1 MKTFMG
7 NGNGNA
13 KGAEAGEDKGG
24 KKSGKRGEE
33 RGEGKAERR
42 GEILESRKSHTPNV
56 VDSEQPKHLA
66 RPPPSSTKAE
76 SKDDGNRLPQWLDHW
91 SEEFKPESYADY
103 RQKKIESTNRIVRI
117 ATDRVFDPSAVAL
130 LGMSASVVLG
140 LGAVEGTLACNE
152 IPFFESYDSG
162 LFVIRYAFEQLIP
175 SCVWETQNAAL
186 VASAMGYD
194 PDTLLQSLDPEVPAD
209 ARTLLQLCVLK
220 SMRAVAAGFML
231 LAQVVRIGTIGAA
244 APAVL
249 EERVKAGWEPPI
261 LGFSCGPGLVIR
273 LCGRDS
279 NVTSTSLRRMGRR
292 LFPVFEA
299 PHNSLAPMLAR
310 HSEGGRVP
318 VFWSIR
324 ANRYGH
330 RQSWKD
336 FPVSSECLVKTST
349 GRKVLVLEA
358 DATNADDPLALGA
371 KALDLT
377 IDDASQGFRRIHDVF
392 QAGCSAAPTASVPNK
407 SLVRTLR
414 VYLGNS
420 MEVFRSGGGY
430 TYTLRH
436 RVRYAKEVDVLI
448 DSRAPVLSEILR
460 WCERATAAQKGG
472 RKIVLFQTSSR
483 EYFLNLQLLMAK
495 YGYEIHDPLDWRL
508 LTELKGSGAKEGEW
522 RGGPKGAST
531 ESAHGGDRKSVV

>member
-1 MKTFMG
+1 MISQKAGGASVALLQNVRNSGVFDRYQRSLWSSVLDCKFQHTTNVWRCPPGPARPTLSATSSWRAESSWSREMKTFMG

-249 EERVKAGWEPPI
+249 EERVKA
-261 LGFSCGPGLVIR
+261 
-273 LCGRDS
+273 
-279 NVTSTSLRRMGRR
+279 
-292 LFPVFEA
+292 
-299 PHNSLAPMLAR
+299 
-310 HSEGGRVP
+310 
-318 VFWSIR
+318 
-324 ANRYGH
+324 
-330 RQSWKD
+330 
-336 FPVSSECLVKTST
+336 
-349 GRKVLVLEA
+349 
-358 DATNADDPLALGA
+358 
-371 KALDLT
+371 
-377 IDDASQGFRRIHDVF
+377 
-392 QAGCSAAPTASVPNK
+392 
-407 SLVRTLR
+407 
-414 VYLGNS
+414 
-420 MEVFRSGGGY
+420 
-430 TYTLRH
+430 
-436 RVRYAKEVDVLI
+436 
-448 DSRAPVLSEILR
+448 
-460 WCERATAAQKGG
+460 
-472 RKIVLFQTSSR
+472 
-483 EYFLNLQLLMAK
+483 
-495 YGYEIHDPLDWRL
+495 
-508 LTELKGSGAKEGEW
+508 
-522 RGGPKGAST
+522 
-531 ESAHGGDRKSVV
+531 